1 MNAIVSI
8 AHALEPIAHTVAPK
22 FTVEVDYPTAQITVD
37 MPNNTLVYSVDFD
50 TENQGRYDS
59 DSLDLCVTIEDNCT
73 VTAYDDEGDVVY
85 ETMIK
90 TPDWIHTDAVVEI
103 EEAMTTPS
111 WY

>member
-8 AHALEPIAHTVAPK
+8 THALEPIAHTVAPK

-73 VTAYDDEGDVVY
+73 VTACDDEGDVVY

-90 TPDWIHTDAVVEI
+90 TPDWIHSDAVVAI
-103 EEAMTTPS
+103 EKALTACE
-111 WY
+111 Y